1 VEPQGIAARDGRGG
15 RGPGC
20 SGEASPFC
28 RGVVLRQPFQE
39 ACRFWT
45 SQP

>member
-1 VEPQGIAARDGRGG
+1 VEPQGIAAGDDRGG
-15 RGPGC
+15 RRQVR

-28 RGVVLRQPFQE
+28 RGVVLREPFQE